1 MVFRSKRCRIII
13 VSMDHLLI
21 IGSVAG
27 TLTTIAFLPQVI
39 QAYKTKHT
47 KDLSMTMYLVLSL
60 GLIMWIIYG
69 VYTRSLP
76 VIVANSVTFFLS
88 AGLIRL
94 KIKHG

>member
-1 MVFRSKRCRIII
+1 
-13 VSMDHLLI
+13 
-21 IGSVAG
+21 
-27 TLTTIAFLPQVI
+27 
-39 QAYKTKHT
+39 
-47 KDLSMTMYLVLSL
+47 MTMYLVLSL